1 MKAKIANE
9 HKPRSFSVELK
20 SKRNLKTITVSNGS
34 NERALRKQLIKLV
47 YKRIID
53 SHVFP
58 DTGWLDFTLRSSVR
72 EWLKQ

>member
-1 MKAKIANE
+1 MKDKIANE

-47 YKRIID
+47 YKRIIEI
-53 SHVFP
+53 SRISRHRLAGLYV
-58 DTGWLDFTLRSSVR
+58 
-72 EWLKQ
+72 EE

>member
-47 YKRIID
+47 YKRIIEI
-53 SHVFP
+53 SRISRHRLAGLYV
-58 DTGWLDFTLRSSVR
+58 
-72 EWLKQ
+72 EE

>member
-1 MKAKIANE
+1 MKDKIANE

-47 YKRIID
+47 YKRIIEL
-53 SHVFP
+53 SRISRHRLAGLYV
-58 DTGWLDFTLRSSVR
+58 
-72 EWLKQ
+72 EE